1 MVNQMTLHMTT
12 EKDIS
17 ATRIKASTKIGSLA
31 HAIATKD
38 LDIRKLITRNQKLIL
53 RNTLKISKLKII
65 KKN

>member
-17 ATRIKASTKIGSLA
+17 ATRIKDSTKIGSLA